1 MHRED
6 LRAQLFENMT
16 LTKRLIHQRWQSC
29 LGDAGLP
36 HGQLEL
42 LFTIQQ
48 LQPVSPK
55 QLAAH
60 LQLTPGAISQLL
72 DSLFTHQWLRRE
84 TDALDRRTYVLY
96 LSKKGQQKVDSI
108 AAARQRFMHELMA
121 DLTPEELT
129 AMLRIQKKMA
139 ERLQR
144 LTDNQ

>member
-6 LRAQLFENMT
+6 LRTQLFENMT
-16 LTKRLIHQRWQSC
+16 LTKRLIHQRWQNR
-29 LGDAGLP
+29 LGIAGLS

-60 LQLTPGAISQLL
+60 LKLTPGAISQLL
-72 DSLFTHQWLRRE
+72 DSLFAHQWLRRE

-108 AAARQRFMHELMA
+108 SAERERFMQELMA
-121 DLTPEELT
+121 DLTREELVV
-129 AMLRIQKKMA
+129 MLRIQQKLA
-139 ERLQR
+139 ERLQCH
-144 LTDNQ
+144 TDK